1 MWLCCIFIPFMY
13 THTHTHTHTHG
24 LYRCYACSAL
34 AQIELGSPDLYDSIP
49 LHLQQQILGI
59 MSELLETVPPAEIRH
74 YEEKVTMVWGTFLP
88 FMQFLYK
95 PLKHVDND
103 TKKNSELSN
112 ADNLRYKLHIICCS
126 VLLYGLENA
135 LGREVH
141 LEILVKE
148 GLLDYTICLPAVLP
162 GECQPRARS
171 LVNELGKH
179 RQLQPPSLCTLAK
192 AHIAKTFCGLQPVM
206 EMSSIREFLHLYFD

>member
-1 MWLCCIFIPFMY
+1 MLLNISIPIFRSYICI
-13 THTHTHTHTHG
+13 
-24 LYRCYACSAL
+24 AL
-34 AQIELGSPDLYDSIP
+34 AQIGLGSPDLYSSIP

-59 MSELLETVPPAEIRH
+59 MSELLETVAPAEIRR
-74 YEEKVTMVWGTFLP
+74 YEEKVTLAWGRFLP

-95 PLKHVDND
+95 PS
-103 TKKNSELSN
+103 TYYTNSEFSN
-112 ADNLRYKLHIICCS
+112 ADSLRYIKLYINCCNI
-126 VLLYGLENA
+126 LLHGLENA
-135 LGREVH
+135 LGRELH

-148 GLLDYTICLPAVLP
+148 GLLDYTMCLPAVLP

-192 AHIAKTFCGLQPVM
+192 AHIAKTFCGLQPVLDM
-206 EMSSIREFLHLYFD
+206 NSIGEFLSKFYSV